1 MKVLVLGGTGVISR
15 EIVKLLLEK
24 QHSVTVYNRGSRQVA
39 FSDEVRVIT
48 GDRSERQRFETRMR
62 GESFD
67 AVIDMICFNEAD
79 ARSTVAAFR
88 DSGAQL
94 VICSSVAAYKR
105 PYRSVPTVESA
116 ETLFDDPVFGYAYDK
131 AQAERYLNTVTERG
145 EAPITII
152 RPSLTYGPGAANIGV
167 LRQNYGIIER
177 IRKGKPLVMF
187 GDGSTPWSF
196 TFTPDLAKAFVG
208 VLGNEQTYGEAY
220 HACSE
225 ERCRWEDLYLAFGRV
240 LGEEPKIVHIP
251 SELLMAADPGLFSH
265 LYYEKTY
272 VGLFDNAKIRGVIPE
287 FSCAITLDDG
297 ITMMVEW
304 FEREASQ
311 VEPEKEAL
319 EDALVSLHAD
329 WKKQMQALL
338 PGDNN

>member
-1 MKVLVLGGTGVISR
+1 MRVLVLGGTGVISR

-24 QHSVTVYNRGSRQVA
+24 QHSVSVYNRGSRHMP
-39 FSDEVRVIT
+39 FSEDIRVIK
-48 GDRSERQRFETRMR
+48 GDRSDREGFESQMR
-62 GESFD
+62 SESFD

-79 ARSTVAAFR
+79 ARSTVAAFK

-105 PYRSVPTVESA
+105 PYRSVPTVEAA

-131 AQAERYLNTVTERG
+131 AQAERYLKTVIDSG
-145 EAPITII
+145 QAPLTII
-152 RPSLTYGPGAANIGV
+152 RPSLTYGPGAANVGV

-177 IRKGKPLVMF
+177 IRSGKPLVMF

-208 VLGNEQTYGEAY
+208 VLGKEQTYGQAY
-220 HACSE
+220 HVCSE

-240 LGEEPKIVHIP
+240 LGKAVQIVHIP

-272 VGLFDNAKIRGVIPE
+272 AGLFDNAKIRGAIPE
-287 FSCAITLDDG
+287 FSCDIGLDAG
-297 ITMMVEW
+297 ITMMVDW

-311 VEPEKEAL
+311 VDAEKDAL
-319 EDALVSLHAD
+319 EDALVSLHAQ